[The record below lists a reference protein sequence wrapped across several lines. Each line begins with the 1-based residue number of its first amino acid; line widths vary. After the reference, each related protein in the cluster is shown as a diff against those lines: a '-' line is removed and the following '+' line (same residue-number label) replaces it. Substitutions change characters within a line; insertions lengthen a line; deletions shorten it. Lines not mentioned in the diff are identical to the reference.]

1 VNWRIGQLV
10 NWIIG
15 KLFLKT
21 GDENMFNALILAGT
35 KVKGPL
41 EIAEKVDNKALI
53 MINGKPMIDY
63 IVDALNN
70 LEKIDKILVVGP
82 KNELNPY
89 IGKKVEEILNPGNSI
104 LENMEIGLNFF
115 NSADNLLLLTSD
127 IPLISPEAID
137 EFLEICTK
145 RKAYIGY
152 PIITKE
158 NIVKKYPDTKRTYIK
173 MKEGIFC
180 GGNIVFFKP
189 DVFFQKK
196 ELIKELFDNRKST
209 WKYVKILGLKF
220 IFKFLFKTLTLE
232 EVEKRVTDILGY
244 NSIAVLISY
253 PEIMID
259 LDKHSD
265 LKLIRKYLER

>member
-1 VNWRIGQLV
+1 
-10 NWIIG
+10 
-15 KLFLKT
+15 
-21 GDENMFNALILAGT
+21 MFNALILAGT
-35 KVKGPL
+35 KEKGPL
-41 EIAEKVDNKALI
+41 EIAENVDNKALI
-53 MINGKPMIDY
+53 MIDGRPMIEY
-63 IVDALNN
+63 IVDVLNN
-70 LEKIDKILVVGP
+70 SENIDKILVVGP
-82 KNELNPY
+82 KNELHPY

-104 LENMEIGLNFF
+104 LENMEIGLNYF

-127 IPLISPEAID
+127 IPLITPEAIN

-158 NIVKKYPDTKRTYIK
+158 SIVKKYPETERTYIK

-209 WKYVKILGLKF
+209 WKYAKILGLKF
-220 IFKFLFKTLTLE
+220 ILKFLFKTLTLE
-232 EVEKRVTDILGY
+232 EIEKRITNIIGY
-244 NSIAVLISY
+244 NSIAVMVSY

-259 LDKHSD
+259 LDKLSD
-265 LKLIRKYLER
+265 LKLIRKCIENRENVQFT

>member
-1 VNWRIGQLV
+1 
-10 NWIIG
+10 
-15 KLFLKT
+15 
-21 GDENMFNALILAGT
+21 MFNALILAGT
-35 KVKGPL
+35 KEKGSL
-41 EIAEKVDNKALI
+41 EITENVENKALI
-53 MINGKPMIDY
+53 MLDGRPMIDY

-70 LEKIDKILVVGP
+70 SENIDKILVVGP
-82 KNELNPY
+82 KNELHPY
-89 IGKKVEEILNPGNSI
+89 IGKKVDEIINPGNSI

-115 NSADNLLLLTSD
+115 NSAENLLFLTSD
-127 IPLISPEAID
+127 IPLITPEAID

-158 NIVKKYPDTKRTYIK
+158 NIMKKYPETKRTYVK

-189 DVFFQKK
+189 EVFFQKK
-196 ELIKELFDNRKST
+196 KLIKELFDNRKAT

-220 IFKFLFKTLTLE
+220 IFKFLFKTLTLK

-244 NSIAVLISY
+244 NSIAAMISY

-259 LDKHSD
+259 LDKPSD
-265 LKLIRKYLER
+265 LKLIRKFLKR